1 MHELD
6 RRAGQI
12 ISFVVLGAVM
22 VGIWYGAAIV
32 HDQTY
37 DDVKVRYHS
46 IWTDSLGLY
55 QQSEQ
60 MRVTVVV
67 DEGSVKVLEGRAVT
81 VQLLDSD
88 NRASM
93 EQGKGY
99 VPLEELVI
107 DTKETDVGEIEY
119 TAHRTDTY
127 YLALRNDDWYNISLR
142 IAGDEAL
149 DSQLFIKVFAGSL
162 FVVSVIIFGW
172 MYGRMFDINVRQV
185 LGLVRRQ
192 KGPGSQSAKEPEEP
206 VSDVIGEGPDI

>member
-1 MHELD
+1 MD

-12 ISFVVLGAVM
+12 ISFVVLGAVL
-22 VGIWYGAAIV
+22 VGIWYGAAV
-32 HDQTY
+32 AYDQTY

-93 EQGKGY
+93 EQGGGY
-99 VPLEELVI
+99 IPLDELVI
-107 DTKETDVGEIEY
+107 DTRETDVGEIEY

-149 DSQLFIKVFAGSL
+149 DTQLFIKVFAGSL
-162 FVVSVIIFGW
+162 FVASVIIFGW

>member
-12 ISFVVLGAVM
+12 LSFVVLGAVLI
-22 VGIWYGAAIV
+22 GIWYGAAV
-32 HDQTY
+32 TYDQTY
-37 DDVKVRYHS
+37 DDVEVKYHS
-46 IWTDSLGLY
+46 IWTHSLGLY
-55 QQSEQ
+55 KQSEQ
-60 MRVTVVV
+60 MHVRVVV
-67 DEGSVKVLEGRAVT
+67 DEGNVKVLEGRAVT
-81 VQLLDSD
+81 ILLLDSD

-107 DTKETDVGEIEY
+107 DTKETDVGGIEY

-149 DSQLFIKVFAGSL
+149 DTQLFIKVFAGSL
-162 FVVSVIIFGW
+162 FVATVIIFGW
-172 MYGRMFDINVRQV
+172 MYGRLFDIDVRHT
-185 LGLVRRQ
+185 LGLVRKW
-192 KGPGSQSAKEPEEP
+192 KGPGSQSAREPEEP
-206 VSDVIGEGPDI
+206 LSDVIGEGPEI

>member
-12 ISFVVLGAVM
+12 ISFVVLGAVL

-32 HDQTY
+32 YDQTY
-37 DDVKVRYHS
+37 DDVKVGYHS

-60 MRVTVVV
+60 MRVLIVV

-99 VPLEELVI
+99 IPLEELVI

-149 DSQLFIKVFAGSL
+149 DTQLFIKVFAGSL
-162 FVVSVIIFGW
+162 FVASVIIFGW

-192 KGPGSQSAKEPEEP
+192 KGPGSQSAREPEEP
-206 VSDVIGEGPDI
+206 VSDVIGEGPEI

>member
-12 ISFVVLGAVM
+12 ISFVVLGAVL
-22 VGIWYGAAIV
+22 VGIWYGAAV
-32 HDQTY
+32 VYDQTY
-37 DDVKVRYHS
+37 DDVEVNYHS
-46 IWTDSLGLY
+46 IWTGSLGLY

-60 MRVTVVV
+60 MRVRVVV
-67 DEGSVKVLEGRAVT
+67 DEGSVKVMEGRVVT

-99 VPLEELVI
+99 VPLDELVI
-107 DTKETDVGEIEY
+107 DTRETDVGEIEY

-149 DSQLFIKVFAGSL
+149 ETQLFIKVFAGSL
-162 FVVSVIIFGW
+162 FVASVMIFAW
-172 MYGRMFDINVRQV
+172 MYGRLFDVNVRHV
-185 LGLVRRQ
+185 LGLVRRR
-192 KGPGSQSAKEPEEP
+192 KGPGSQSAREPEEP
-206 VSDVIGEGPDI
+206 LSDVIGEGSEI